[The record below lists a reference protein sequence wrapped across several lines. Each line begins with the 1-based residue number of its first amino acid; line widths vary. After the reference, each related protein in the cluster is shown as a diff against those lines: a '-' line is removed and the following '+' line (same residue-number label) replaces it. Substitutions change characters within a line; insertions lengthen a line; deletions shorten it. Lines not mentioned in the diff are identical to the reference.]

1 MSDSLMV
8 DEHRS
13 KRQRTESE
21 DAEPKPP
28 PLVRSTEYWFDDGNI
43 ILQVEST
50 QFRLTKSMLSMHSSV
65 FRDMFTIP
73 LPPDEP
79 TVENCAIAI
88 LSGDTAEDW
97 ILLLGVIYPKTYLGG
112 SPSARLLTAMLRL
125 SKKYD
130 FPLIRKDCV
139 HRLKQEFPTSL
150 KKYDKTNWNF
160 IKDDPD
166 AFLLLISL
174 AREIELHSILPQLYC
189 SITTLFPNKY
199 LRRIL
204 DPADTSLA
212 ASDRLAC
219 LLGHTN
225 LLRLQATTTLAW
237 LDWNAESPPIP
248 AEDCCSSSDCADAAR
263 TIFISI
269 FNPPPPSRLPEI
281 WILNDWNKDWD
292 LMLCTTCRR
301 KAKEIYNAGRETCW
315 QELPAAFGLPPWEEL
330 KSLDFE

>member
-1 MSDSLMV
+1 MA
-8 DEHRS
+8 DEHRV
-13 KRQRTESE
+13 KRQRTDSDVDA
-21 DAEPKPP
+21 DAEHKTP

-73 LPPDEP
+73 LPADEP
-79 TVENCAIAI
+79 TIENCPVVI

-97 ILLLGVIYPKTYLGG
+97 ILLLGVIYPKFYLGG
-112 SPSARLLTAMLRL
+112 CPSARLLAAMSRL

-130 FPLIRKDCV
+130 FPLFRKDCV
-139 HRLKQEFPTSL
+139 SRLKQEFPTIL
-150 KKYDKTNWNF
+150 KKYDKTDWNF
-160 IKDDPD
+160 IKSDSNT
-166 AFLLLISL
+166 FLLLISL
-174 AREIELHSILPQLYC
+174 AREIGLHSILPQLYC

-199 LRRIL
+199 LPKIL

-212 ASDRLAC
+212 ACDRLAC

-237 LDWNAESPPIP
+237 LNFNVESPPIP
-248 AEDCCSSSDCADAAR
+248 AEDCCSSSDCTDAAKA
-263 TIFISI
+263 IFISI
-269 FNPPPPSRLPEI
+269 FSPEAPSQLPEI
-281 WILNDWNKDWD
+281 WILNDWNKEWD
-292 LMLCTTCRR
+292 SMLCSTCRR
-301 KAKEIYNAGRETCW
+301 KAKEIYNVGRETCW
-315 QELPAAFGLPPWEEL
+315 QELPAAFGLPAWEEL